1 MESPNFYS
9 FESATS
15 FSTSPPPVISEP
27 QISGP
32 PATFQSTK
40 AHYTFFFEV
49 PQGTDVYMV
58 TPTLHLANA
67 LCNKDKIRIVAAN
80 WDERNMGKSLDP
92 YGPFEY
98 RPHPL
103 MLLPYLVSRGW
114 EIEFTKGDIKSD
126 LKSFAATFD
135 KTQNQ
140 LILRVSREY

>member
-15 FSTSPPPVISEP
+15 FSTSPPPAISEP

-114 EIEFTKGDIKSD
+114 ELEFTKGDIKSD